1 MYEKHHLRDCRTW
14 KHSSGI
20 ARATRQI
27 QPLLIKEAI
36 ANRDN
41 SVRVEITLIQ
51 REKKEVLDCRNS
63 YFRKAQVG
71 DILDGFVFCLM
82 HRICYYMISF

>member
-20 ARATRQI
+20 VRATGQI

-36 ANRDN
+36 ANGDN
-41 SVRVEITLIQ
+41 NVRVEITLIQ
-51 REKKEVLDCRNS
+51 REKKDVP
-63 YFRKAQVG
+63 
-71 DILDGFVFCLM
+71 
-82 HRICYYMISF
+82 